1 MSERGKTNKQNQVD
15 QLNRDLLNMLDG
27 TARPAGRTRTN
38 GSAGRDTDIFDDIS
52 RDFKESSGAS
62 RNTAIPDP
70 ELIPKPEPVRE
81 PEPIP
86 KPDPKPELES
96 ILEPDPEPE
105 PISKPI
111 SKPEPVPTPEPI
123 SKPEPVPTPEPI
135 SKPESLPEPEAI
147 PEPDPIPVSVPTPRS
162 AQKPVSIAE
171 QETVATLPPEPK
183 KPEKTERPVR
193 KSANPAKNSPH
204 MRYIRYEDLEE
215 EQKQKQQQAQLTQTQ
230 QRQTQSEQGQ
240 QAQAQQQQTQAQ
252 QRRSSTSSAR
262 PVPAADTDRT
272 RRQDTRKANPKSGQK
287 PDPKA
292 RKKSGRK
299 QKAPRKKKGPLI
311 AVLVIF
317 GILVLLLATA
327 VGAYFYLNKK
337 GEAQLK
343 KNQSISSITAP
354 EEATS
359 EDDGKTIV
367 YNGAKYKYNEDNINI
382 LFMGVDR
389 DMQDTGEKVIGEN
402 GQADVLIWAA
412 LDSKT
417 GHLSWINISRDAM
430 VDVNKYNVEDKYL
443 GTDKM
448 QLCLAYSYGD
458 GKEKSCENTLQ
469 SVSRLMYGMP
479 VNAYVAIDY
488 SAIAPLNDA
497 IGGVTVNV
505 LEDLTQSDS
514 ALKAGETVTLHG
526 EQAQTYVR
534 SRNTEVL
541 DSNNQRMERQKQYI
555 DAFLQQAISQ
565 TRKNLTLP
573 VTLYNDVSDYMV
585 TNISASEV
593 THLATLMIQNGV
605 SGGDI
610 LTVPGEVT
618 QGDVYAEFNP
628 DDKELYKL
636 ILSVFYKEIKQ

>member
-15 QLNRDLLNMLDG
+15 QLNRGLLNMLDG
-27 TARPAGRTRTN
+27 TANPAGRTQTN
-38 GSAGRDTDIFDDIS
+38 GSVDKESDIFDDIS

-86 KPDPKPELES
+86 KPDPMPELES

-111 SKPEPVPTPEPI
+111 P
-123 SKPEPVPTPEPI
+123 KPEPVPTPEPI
-135 SKPESLPEPEAI
+135 SKPESVPE
-147 PEPDPIPVSVPTPRS
+147 PIPVSVPTPKP

-272 RRQDTRKANPKSGQK
+272 RTKSSQK

-311 AVLVIF
+311 AVLIIF
-317 GILVLLLATA
+317 GMLVLLLATA

-343 KNQSISSITAP
+343 KNQSIASITAP
-354 EEATS
+354 EEASS

-417 GHLSWINISRDAM
+417 GHLSLINISRDAM

-565 TRKNLTLP
+565 TKKNLTLP

>member
-27 TARPAGRTRTN
+27 TARPAGRMRMN
-38 GSAGRDTDIFDDIS
+38 GSTGRDTDIFDDIS

-70 ELIPKPEPVRE
+70 ELIPTPDPIRE
-81 PEPIP
+81 PEPIS
-86 KPDPKPELES
+86 KPDPMPELES
-96 ILEPDPEPE
+96 ILEPEPEQE

-111 SKPEPVPTPEPI
+111 SKPEPI
-123 SKPEPVPTPEPI
+123 L
-135 SKPESLPEPEAI
+135 KPESIPEPEAI
-147 PEPDPIPVSVPTPRS
+147 PEPDPIPVSVPTPKP

-272 RRQDTRKANPKSGQK
+272 RRQDTRKANSKSGQK
-287 PDPKA
+287 PDSRA
-292 RKKSGRK
+292 RKKSSRK
-299 QKAPRKKKGPLI
+299 QKAPRKKRGPLI
-311 AVLVIF
+311 AVLIIF

-343 KNQSISSITAP
+343 KNQSIASITAP
-354 EEATS
+354 EEASS

-417 GHLSWINISRDAM
+417 GHLSLINISRDAM

-514 ALKAGETVTLHG
+514 ALKSGETVTLHG

>member
-27 TARPAGRTRTN
+27 TARPAGRTRMN

-70 ELIPKPEPVRE
+70 ELIPKPDPIRE
-81 PEPIP
+81 PESIP
-86 KPDPKPELES
+86 KPDPMPELES
-96 ILEPDPEPE
+96 ILEPEPEQE

-111 SKPEPVPTPEPI
+111 SKPEPI
-123 SKPEPVPTPEPI
+123 L
-135 SKPESLPEPEAI
+135 KPESIPEPEAI
-147 PEPDPIPVSVPTPRS
+147 PEPDPIPVSVPTPKP

-215 EQKQKQQQAQLTQTQ
+215 EQKQKQQQAQ
-230 QRQTQSEQGQ
+230 
-240 QAQAQQQQTQAQ
+240 QQQTQVQ
-252 QRRSSTSSAR
+252 QRRSSASSAR

-272 RRQDTRKANPKSGQK
+272 RRQDTRKANSKSGQK
-287 PDPKA
+287 PDSKA
-292 RKKSGRK
+292 RKKSSRK
-299 QKAPRKKKGPLI
+299 QKAPRKKRGPLI
-311 AVLVIF
+311 AVLIIF

-343 KNQSISSITAP
+343 KNQSIASITAP
-354 EEATS
+354 EEASS

-417 GHLSWINISRDAM
+417 GHLSLINISRDAM

-565 TRKNLTLP
+565 TKKNLTLP

>member
-1 MSERGKTNKQNQVD
+1 MSEREKTNKQNQVD
-15 QLNRDLLNMLDG
+15 QLNRGLLNMLDG
-27 TARPAGRTRTN
+27 TANPAGRTQTN
-38 GSAGRDTDIFDDIS
+38 GSVDKESDIFDDIF
-52 RDFKESSGAS
+52 RDFKESSKATENPTTS
-62 RNTAIPDP
+62 NSKLIPKLEPIP
-70 ELIPKPEPVRE
+70 EPIPEPEPKPEPMPEPEPE

-86 KPDPKPELES
+86 EPE
-96 ILEPDPEPE
+96 PEPE
-105 PISKPI
+105 PIPEPEP
-111 SKPEPVPTPEPI
+111 KPEPIPGPEPI
-123 SKPEPVPTPEPI
+123 PEPEPEPIPEPV
-135 SKPESLPEPEAI
+135 
-147 PEPDPIPVSVPTPRS
+147 
-162 AQKPVSIAE
+162 QKPISIAE
-171 QETVATLPPEPK
+171 QETVATLPAEPE
-183 KPEKTERPVR
+183 KPEKTVRPVR

-204 MRYIRYEDLEE
+204 MRYIRYEDLKE
-215 EQKQKQQQAQLTQTQ
+215 EQEQKQQAQLIQAQQSQTQ
-230 QRQTQSEQGQ
+230 AGQRRQV
-240 QAQAQQQQTQAQ
+240 QAQQQQTQVR
-252 QRRSSTSSAR
+252 QRKPSASSAR

-287 PDPKA
+287 PGSNA
-292 RKKSGRK
+292 
-299 QKAPRKKKGPLI
+299 RKKKGPLI
-311 AVLVIF
+311 AALVIL

-343 KNQSISSITAP
+343 KNQSIASITAP
-354 EEATS
+354 EEASS
-359 EDDGKTIV
+359 EDDGKMIV

-382 LFMGVDR
+382 LFMGIDR

-417 GHLSWINISRDAM
+417 GHLSLINISRDAM
-430 VDVNKYNVEDKYL
+430 VDVNKYNVKDKYL

-565 TRKNLTLP
+565 TRKNPTLP

>member
-81 PEPIP
+81 PEPIS
-86 KPDPKPELES
+86 KPDPMPELES
-96 ILEPDPEPE
+96 ILEPEPEQE

-111 SKPEPVPTPEPI
+111 SEPEPEPT
-123 SKPEPVPTPEPI
+123 
-135 SKPESLPEPEAI
+135 PEAI
-147 PEPDPIPVSVPTPRS
+147 PEPDPIPVSVPTPKP

-183 KPEKTERPVR
+183 KSEKTERPVR

-230 QRQTQSEQGQ
+230 QRQTQSEQVQ
-240 QAQAQQQQTQAQ
+240 QAQQQQTQAQ
-252 QRRSSTSSAR
+252 QRRYSTSSAR

-272 RRQDTRKANPKSGQK
+272 QRQDTRKANSKSGQK
-287 PDPKA
+287 PDSKA
-292 RKKSGRK
+292 RKKSSRK
-299 QKAPRKKKGPLI
+299 QKAPRKKREPLI
-311 AVLVIF
+311 AVLIIF

-343 KNQSISSITAP
+343 KNQSIASITAP

-417 GHLSWINISRDAM
+417 GHLSLINISRDAM

>member
-1 MSERGKTNKQNQVD
+1 MSEREKTNKQNQVD
-15 QLNRDLLNMLDG
+15 QLNRGLLNMLDG
-27 TARPAGRTRTN
+27 TANPAGRTQTN
-38 GSAGRDTDIFDDIS
+38 GSVDKESDIFDDIS
-52 RDFKESSGAS
+52 RDFKESSKAAENPTIS
-62 RNTAIPDP
+62 NPK
-70 ELIPKPEPVRE
+70 LIPKPEPILE
-81 PEPIP
+81 PIPQPEPIP
-86 KPDPKPELES
+86 
-96 ILEPDPEPE
+96 EPVQ
-105 PISKPI
+105 KPI
-111 SKPEPVPTPEPI
+111 
-123 SKPEPVPTPEPI
+123 
-135 SKPESLPEPEAI
+135 
-147 PEPDPIPVSVPTPRS
+147 
-162 AQKPVSIAE
+162 SIAE
-171 QETVATLPPEPK
+171 QETVATLPAEPE
-183 KPEKTERPVR
+183 KPEKTICPVR

-240 QAQAQQQQTQAQ
+240 QAQAQQQQIQAQ

-272 RRQDTRKANPKSGQK
+272 RTKSSQK

-311 AVLVIF
+311 AVLIIF

-343 KNQSISSITAP
+343 KNQSIASITAP
-354 EEATS
+354 EEASS

-417 GHLSWINISRDAM
+417 GHLSLINISRDAM

-555 DAFLQQAISQ
+555 DAFLQQTISQ
-565 TRKNLTLP
+565 TKKNLTLP

>member
-15 QLNRDLLNMLDG
+15 QLNRGLLNMLDG
-27 TARPAGRTRTN
+27 TANPAGRTQIN
-38 GSAGRDTDIFDDIS
+38 GSVDKESDIFDDIS

-86 KPDPKPELES
+86 KPDPMPELES

-111 SKPEPVPTPEPI
+111 SE
-123 SKPEPVPTPEPI
+123 PEPVPTPEPI
-135 SKPESLPEPEAI
+135 SKPESVPEPEAI
-147 PEPDPIPVSVPTPRS
+147 PEPDPIPVSVPTPKP

-272 RRQDTRKANPKSGQK
+272 QRQDTRKANSKSGQK
-287 PDPKA
+287 PDSKA
-292 RKKSGRK
+292 RKKSSRK
-299 QKAPRKKKGPLI
+299 QKAPRKKREPLI
-311 AVLVIF
+311 AVLIIF

-343 KNQSISSITAP
+343 KNQSIASITAP

-417 GHLSWINISRDAM
+417 GHLSLINISRDAM

-479 VNAYVAIDY
+479 VNAYIAIDY

-565 TRKNLTLP
+565 TKKNPTLP

>member
-27 TARPAGRTRTN
+27 TARPAGRTRMN

-70 ELIPKPEPVRE
+70 ELIPTPEPIRE
-81 PEPIP
+81 PEPIS
-86 KPDPKPELES
+86 KPDSMAELES
-96 ILEPDPEPE
+96 ILEPEPEPE

-123 SKPEPVPTPEPI
+123 SKPESI
-135 SKPESLPEPEAI
+135 PEPEAI
-147 PEPDPIPVSVPTPRS
+147 PDPIPVSVPTPKS

-215 EQKQKQQQAQLTQTQ
+215 EQKQKQQQAQLTQAQ
-230 QRQTQSEQGQ
+230 QSQTQSGQGQ
-240 QAQAQQQQTQAQ
+240 PEQQQQTQVQ
-252 QRRSSTSSAR
+252 QRRSSVSSAR
-262 PVPAADTDRT
+262 PVPAADTERT
-272 RRQDTRKANPKSGQK
+272 RTKSSQK
-287 PDPKA
+287 PDSKA
-292 RKKSGRK
+292 RKKSSRK
-299 QKAPRKKKGPLI
+299 QKAPRKKRGPLI
-311 AVLVIF
+311 AVLIIF

-343 KNQSISSITAP
+343 KNQSIASITAP
-354 EEATS
+354 EEASS

-417 GHLSWINISRDAM
+417 GHLSLINISRDAM

-565 TRKNLTLP
+565 TKKNLTLP

>member
-27 TARPAGRTRTN
+27 TARPAGRTRMN

-70 ELIPKPEPVRE
+70 ELIPKPEPIRE
-81 PEPIP
+81 PEPIS
-86 KPDPKPELES
+86 KPDPMPELKS
-96 ILEPDPEPE
+96 ILEPEPEQE

-123 SKPEPVPTPEPI
+123 SKPESI
-135 SKPESLPEPEAI
+135 PEPEAI
-147 PEPDPIPVSVPTPRS
+147 PDPIPVSVPTPKS

-215 EQKQKQQQAQLTQTQ
+215 EQKQKQQQAQLTQAQ
-230 QRQTQSEQGQ
+230 QSQTQSEQGQ
-240 QAQAQQQQTQAQ
+240 QAQQQQTQVQ
-252 QRRSSTSSAR
+252 QRRSSASSAR

-272 RRQDTRKANPKSGQK
+272 RRQDTRKANSKSGQK
-287 PDPKA
+287 PDSRA
-292 RKKSGRK
+292 RKKSSRK
-299 QKAPRKKKGPLI
+299 QKAPRKKRGPLI
-311 AVLVIF
+311 AVLIIF

-343 KNQSISSITAP
+343 KNQSIASITAP
-354 EEATS
+354 EEASS

-417 GHLSWINISRDAM
+417 GHLSLINISRDAM

-514 ALKAGETVTLHG
+514 ALKAGKTVTLHG

-565 TRKNLTLP
+565 TKKNLTLP

>member
-27 TARPAGRTRTN
+27 TARPAGRTRMN

-70 ELIPKPEPVRE
+70 ELIPKPDPIRE
-81 PEPIP
+81 PEPIS
-86 KPDPKPELES
+86 KPDPMPELES
-96 ILEPDPEPE
+96 ILEPEPEQE

-123 SKPEPVPTPEPI
+123 SKPKSVA
-135 SKPESLPEPEAI
+135 EPEGI
-147 PEPDPIPVSVPTPRS
+147 PEPDPIPVSVPTPKP

-215 EQKQKQQQAQLTQTQ
+215 EQKQKQQQAQ
-230 QRQTQSEQGQ
+230 
-240 QAQAQQQQTQAQ
+240 QQQTQVQ
-252 QRRSSTSSAR
+252 QRRSSASSAR

-272 RRQDTRKANPKSGQK
+272 RRQDTRKANSKSGQK
-287 PDPKA
+287 PDSRA
-292 RKKSGRK
+292 RKKSSRK
-299 QKAPRKKKGPLI
+299 QKAPRKKRGPLI
-311 AVLVIF
+311 AVLIIF

-343 KNQSISSITAP
+343 KNQSIASITAP
-354 EEATS
+354 EEASS

-417 GHLSWINISRDAM
+417 GHLSLINISRDAM

-565 TRKNLTLP
+565 TKKNLTLP

>member
-1 MSERGKTNKQNQVD
+1 MSEREKTNKQNQVD
-15 QLNRDLLNMLDG
+15 QLNRGLLNMLDG
-27 TARPAGRTRTN
+27 TANPAGRTQTN
-38 GSAGRDTDIFDDIS
+38 GSVDKESDIFDDIS

-86 KPDPKPELES
+86 KPDPMPELES

-111 SKPEPVPTPEPI
+111 SE
-123 SKPEPVPTPEPI
+123 PEPVPTPEPI
-135 SKPESLPEPEAI
+135 SKPESVPEPEAI
-147 PEPDPIPVSVPTPRS
+147 PEPDPIPVSVPTPKP

-272 RRQDTRKANPKSGQK
+272 RTKSSQK

-311 AVLVIF
+311 AVLIIF

-343 KNQSISSITAP
+343 KNQSIASITAP

-417 GHLSWINISRDAM
+417 GHLSLINISRDAM

-565 TRKNLTLP
+565 TKKNPTLP

>member
-1 MSERGKTNKQNQVD
+1 MSEREKTNKQNQVD
-15 QLNRDLLNMLDG
+15 QLNRGLLNMLDG
-27 TARPAGRTRTN
+27 TANPAGRTQTN
-38 GSAGRDTDIFDDIS
+38 GSVDKESDIFDDIS
-52 RDFKESSGAS
+52 RDFKESSKAAENPTIS
-62 RNTAIPDP
+62 NPK
-70 ELIPKPEPVRE
+70 LIPKPEPILEPIPGPIPEPEPKPEPMPEPEPE

-86 KPDPKPELES
+86 
-96 ILEPDPEPE
+96 EPVQ
-105 PISKPI
+105 KPI
-111 SKPEPVPTPEPI
+111 
-123 SKPEPVPTPEPI
+123 
-135 SKPESLPEPEAI
+135 
-147 PEPDPIPVSVPTPRS
+147 
-162 AQKPVSIAE
+162 SIAE
-171 QETVATLPPEPK
+171 QETVATLPAEPE
-183 KPEKTERPVR
+183 KPEKTICPVR

-204 MRYIRYEDLEE
+204 MRYIRYEDLKE
-215 EQKQKQQQAQLTQTQ
+215 EQKQKQQAQLIQAQQSQTQ
-230 QRQTQSEQGQ
+230 AGQRR
-240 QAQAQQQQTQAQ
+240 QAQAQQQQTQVW
-252 QRRSSTSSAR
+252 QRKPSASSDR

-272 RRQDTRKANPKSGQK
+272 RRQDMRKANPKSGQK
-287 PDPKA
+287 PGSNA
-292 RKKSGRK
+292 
-299 QKAPRKKKGPLI
+299 RKKKGPLI
-311 AVLVIF
+311 AVLVIL

-343 KNQSISSITAP
+343 KNQSIASITAP
-354 EEATS
+354 EEASS
-359 EDDGKTIV
+359 EDDGKMIV

-382 LFMGVDR
+382 LFMGIDR

-417 GHLSWINISRDAM
+417 GHLSLINISRDAM

-555 DAFLQQAISQ
+555 DAFLQQTISQ
-565 TRKNLTLP
+565 TKKNLTLP

>member
-70 ELIPKPEPVRE
+70 ELIPTPEPIRE

-86 KPDPKPELES
+86 KPDPMPELES
-96 ILEPDPEPE
+96 ILEPEPEQE

-123 SKPEPVPTPEPI
+123 SKPESV
-135 SKPESLPEPEAI
+135 PEPEAI
-147 PEPDPIPVSVPTPRS
+147 PEPDPIPVSVPTPKP

-215 EQKQKQQQAQLTQTQ
+215 EQKQKQQQAQLTQAQ
-230 QRQTQSEQGQ
+230 QSQTQSGQGQ
-240 QAQAQQQQTQAQ
+240 PAQQQQTQVQ
-252 QRRSSTSSAR
+252 QRRSSVSSAR
-262 PVPAADTDRT
+262 PVPAADTERT
-272 RRQDTRKANPKSGQK
+272 RRQDTRKANSKSGQK
-287 PDPKA
+287 PDSRA
-292 RKKSGRK
+292 RKKSSRK
-299 QKAPRKKKGPLI
+299 QKAPRKKRGPLI
-311 AVLVIF
+311 AVLIIF

-343 KNQSISSITAP
+343 KNQSIASITAP
-354 EEATS
+354 EEASS

-417 GHLSWINISRDAM
+417 GHLSLINISRDAM

-610 LTVPGEVT
+610 MTVPGEVT

>member
-27 TARPAGRTRTN
+27 TARPAGRTRMN

-62 RNTAIPDP
+62 KNTAIPDP
-70 ELIPKPEPVRE
+70 ELIPKPDPIRE

-86 KPDPKPELES
+86 KPDPMPELES
-96 ILEPDPEPE
+96 ILEPEPEPE

-123 SKPEPVPTPEPI
+123 SKPESV
-135 SKPESLPEPEAI
+135 PEPEAI
-147 PEPDPIPVSVPTPRS
+147 PEPDLIPVSVPTPKP

-183 KPEKTERPVR
+183 KPKKTERPVR

-215 EQKQKQQQAQLTQTQ
+215 EQKQKQQQAQLTQAQ
-230 QRQTQSEQGQ
+230 QSQTQSGQGQ
-240 QAQAQQQQTQAQ
+240 PAQQQQTQVQ
-252 QRRSSTSSAR
+252 QRRSSVSSAR
-262 PVPAADTDRT
+262 PVPAADTERT
-272 RRQDTRKANPKSGQK
+272 RTKSSQK
-287 PDPKA
+287 PDSKA
-292 RKKSGRK
+292 RKKSSRK

-311 AVLVIF
+311 AVLIIF
-317 GILVLLLATA
+317 GILVLLLVTA

-343 KNQSISSITAP
+343 KNQSIASITAP
-354 EEATS
+354 EEASS

-417 GHLSWINISRDAM
+417 GHLSLINISRDAM

-573 VTLYNDVSDYMV
+573 VTFYNDVSDYMV

>member
-1 MSERGKTNKQNQVD
+1 MSEREKTNKQNQVD
-15 QLNRDLLNMLDG
+15 QLNRGLLNMLDG
-27 TARPAGRTRTN
+27 TANPAGRTQTK
-38 GSAGRDTDIFDDIS
+38 GSVDKESDIFDDIF
-52 RDFKESSGAS
+52 RDFKESSKATENPTTS
-62 RNTAIPDP
+62 NSKLIPKLEPILEP
-70 ELIPKPEPVRE
+70 EPKPEPMPEPEPEPEPMPEPEPE

-86 KPDPKPELES
+86 EPEPKPEPMP
-96 ILEPDPEPE
+96 EPEPGPELIPEPEPE
-105 PISKPI
+105 PI
-111 SKPEPVPTPEPI
+111 PEPV
-123 SKPEPVPTPEPI
+123 
-135 SKPESLPEPEAI
+135 
-147 PEPDPIPVSVPTPRS
+147 
-162 AQKPVSIAE
+162 QKPISIAE
-171 QETVATLPPEPK
+171 QETVATLPAEPE
-183 KPEKTERPVR
+183 KPEKTVRPVR

-204 MRYIRYEDLEE
+204 MRYIRYEDLKE
-215 EQKQKQQQAQLTQTQ
+215 EQEQKQQAQLIQAQQSQTQ
-230 QRQTQSEQGQ
+230 AGQRR
-240 QAQAQQQQTQAQ
+240 QAQAR
-252 QRRSSTSSAR
+252 QRKPSASSAR

-287 PDPKA
+287 PDSNA
-292 RKKSGRK
+292 
-299 QKAPRKKKGPLI
+299 RKKKGPLI
-311 AVLVIF
+311 AVLVIL

-343 KNQSISSITAP
+343 KNQSIASITAP
-354 EEATS
+354 EEASS
-359 EDDGKTIV
+359 EDDGKMIV

-382 LFMGVDR
+382 LFMGIDR

-417 GHLSWINISRDAM
+417 GHLSLINISRDAM
-430 VDVNKYNVEDKYL
+430 VDVNKYNVKDKYL

-565 TRKNLTLP
+565 TKKNPTLP

>member
-1 MSERGKTNKQNQVD
+1 MSERGKINKQNQVD

-27 TARPAGRTRTN
+27 TARPAGRTRMN

-70 ELIPKPEPVRE
+70 ELIPKPDPIRE
-81 PEPIP
+81 PEPIS
-86 KPDPKPELES
+86 KPDPMPELES
-96 ILEPDPEPE
+96 ILEPEPEQE

-123 SKPEPVPTPEPI
+123 SKPKSVA
-135 SKPESLPEPEAI
+135 EPEGI
-147 PEPDPIPVSVPTPRS
+147 PEPDPIPVSVPTPKP

-215 EQKQKQQQAQLTQTQ
+215 EQKQQ
-230 QRQTQSEQGQ
+230 
-240 QAQAQQQQTQAQ
+240 QAQQQQTQVQ
-252 QRRSSTSSAR
+252 QRRSSASSAR

-272 RRQDTRKANPKSGQK
+272 RRQDTRKANSKSGQK
-287 PDPKA
+287 PDSRA
-292 RKKSGRK
+292 RKKSSRK
-299 QKAPRKKKGPLI
+299 QKAPRKKRGPLI
-311 AVLVIF
+311 AVLIIF

-343 KNQSISSITAP
+343 KNQSIASITAP
-354 EEATS
+354 EEASS

-417 GHLSWINISRDAM
+417 GHLSLINISRDAM

-565 TRKNLTLP
+565 TKKNLTLP

>member
-1 MSERGKTNKQNQVD
+1 MSEREKTNKQNQVD
-15 QLNRDLLNMLDG
+15 QLNRGLLNMLDG
-27 TARPAGRTRTN
+27 TANPAGRTQTN
-38 GSAGRDTDIFDDIS
+38 GSVDKESDIFDDIS

-86 KPDPKPELES
+86 KPDPMPELES

-111 SKPEPVPTPEPI
+111 SE
-123 SKPEPVPTPEPI
+123 PEPVPTPEPI
-135 SKPESLPEPEAI
+135 SKPESVPEPEAI
-147 PEPDPIPVSVPTPRS
+147 PEPDPIPVSVPTPKP

-272 RRQDTRKANPKSGQK
+272 RTKSSQK

-311 AVLVIF
+311 AVLIIF

-343 KNQSISSITAP
+343 KNQSIASITAP
-354 EEATS
+354 EEASS

-417 GHLSWINISRDAM
+417 GQLSLKNISRDAM

>member
-70 ELIPKPEPVRE
+70 ELIPTPEPIRE
-81 PEPIP
+81 PEPIS
-86 KPDPKPELES
+86 KPDPMPELES
-96 ILEPDPEPE
+96 ILEPEPEQE

-111 SKPEPVPTPEPI
+111 SK
-123 SKPEPVPTPEPI
+123 SEPVPTPEPI
-135 SKPESLPEPEAI
+135 SKPESVPEPEAI
-147 PEPDPIPVSVPTPRS
+147 PEPDPIPVSVPTPKP

-215 EQKQKQQQAQLTQTQ
+215 EQKQKQQQAQLTQAQ
-230 QRQTQSEQGQ
+230 QSQTQSGQGQ
-240 QAQAQQQQTQAQ
+240 PAQQQQTQVQ
-252 QRRSSTSSAR
+252 QRRSSASSAR

-272 RRQDTRKANPKSGQK
+272 RTKSGQK
-287 PDPKA
+287 PDSRA
-292 RKKSGRK
+292 RKKSSRK
-299 QKAPRKKKGPLI
+299 QKAPRKKRGPLI
-311 AVLVIF
+311 TVLIIF

-343 KNQSISSITAP
+343 KNQSIASITAP
-354 EEATS
+354 EEASS

-417 GHLSWINISRDAM
+417 GHLSLINISRDAM

-565 TRKNLTLP
+565 TKKNLTLP